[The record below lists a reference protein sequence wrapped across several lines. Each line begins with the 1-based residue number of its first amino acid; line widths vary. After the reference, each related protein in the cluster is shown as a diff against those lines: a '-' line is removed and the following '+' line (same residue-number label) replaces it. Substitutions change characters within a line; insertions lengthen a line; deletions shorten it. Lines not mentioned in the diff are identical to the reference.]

1 MPNINDIVQIAEAMG
16 KSPVVVVPERCAAVR
31 NRNATCRTCIDVCQA
46 DAIEVRANELNLNAS
61 LCVACGA
68 CATVCPTEALLSV
81 APPDAELARSAAEA
95 AVANDGTAVFACARM
110 AAKRVADPALFAEV
124 PCMARVDESMV
135 LSLVSHGAMDVLL
148 VDGNC
153 ATCKYGACDAAIAE
167 TVEQANRL
175 LEVHGSAVR
184 VRRASAFPDSLLAD
198 DTQGMYGATRRGFF
212 SDAAGA
218 AKDTVVTAARTT
230 IEQELGYADRRTI
243 GERLRVS
250 DTGEMA
256 QFPMP
261 RHEVAI
267 NALDA
272 IGAPTAERV
281 ESRLFGTVDID
292 INRCNACGM
301 CAVFC
306 PTGALRRDPAEKALA
321 ALKYLE
327 FSACE
332 CVQCGL
338 CVDVCWK
345 EALTLSNSVPADEL
359 YDFEPR
365 TFHMKGVKRKK
376 SPLGA
381 SGV

>member
-1 MPNINDIVQIAEAMG
+1 M
-16 KSPVVVVPERCAAVR
+16 
-31 NRNATCRTCIDVCQA
+31 
-46 DAIEVRANELNLNAS
+46 
-61 LCVACGA
+61 
-68 CATVCPTEALLSV
+68 

-230 IEQELGYADRRTI
+230 IEQELGYGDKRSIA
-243 GERLRVS
+243 ERLRAS
-250 DTGEMA
+250 DAGDIVQVGLGGSLSFTTLTTENTAYIGDEASESEFMGSSFGIIA
-256 QFPMP
+256 N
-261 RHEVAI
+261 VKYYLYDNLAI
-267 NALDA
+267 VPFAKIYENWFRNVYTEA
-272 IGAPTAERV
+272 
-281 ESRLFGTVDID
+281 S
-292 INRCNACGM
+292 
-301 CAVFC
+301 
-306 PTGALRRDPAEKALA
+306 
-321 ALKYLE
+321 
-327 FSACE
+327 
-332 CVQCGL
+332 GL
-338 CVDVCWK
+338 CDLDSYMWQ
-345 EALTLSNSVPADEL
+345 
-359 YDFEPR
+359 
-365 TFHMKGVKRKK
+365 TFFFVGVN
-376 SPLGA
+376 
-381 SGV
+381 VQFQF